1 VKTGETDAG
10 KKEIREIIESLSR
23 GNWAGKAFARGA

>member
-10 KKEIREIIESLSR
+10 KKEIRETIENLSR
-23 GNWAGKAFARGA
+23 AD